1 MPIAPSDVTSDA
13 QLIRRFLDG
22 EERAFRQLYER
33 HTPQLKMTLLRL
45 VGLRSAD
52 IDDVVQDSWVAACR
66 GMHGFQGTAKFSTWL
81 TSIGI
86 RATLAHLARHREP
99 QDDLDLVNV
108 PADDASPDAGVD
120 VERLL
125 RLLPEQQRMVVVLHD
140 IEGFTHEEIGFQLD
154 IAPGTSKATLS
165 RARAALRMAL
175 SQGVSNAS

>member
-1 MPIAPSDVTSDA
+1 MPIAPSNAASDA
-13 QLIRRFLDG
+13 VIIRRFLGG
-22 EERAFRQLYER
+22 EERAFRELYER

-45 VGLRSAD
+45 LGPRSGD

-86 RATLAHLARHREP
+86 RATLAHLARHREREVEMV
-99 QDDLDLVNV
+99 DV
-108 PADDASPDAGVD
+108 PADDASADAGVD

-125 RLLPEQQRMVVVLHD
+125 RMLPEQQRIVVVLHD
-140 IEGFTHEEIGFQLD
+140 IEGFTHEEIALQLD
-154 IAPGTSKATLS
+154 MAPGTSKATLS